1 MRRPIGWVDKAFPEG
16 RREVKVNYHADE
28 IKWKFKLK
36 GEQDWD
42 YDSQP
47 REEDWLTLEKKI
59 KQLIQRGHQYQRELQ
74 LAELRGKKN

>member
-16 RREVKVNYHADE
+16 RREVKVQYHADD
-28 IKWKFKLK
+28 IMWKFKLK

-42 YDSQP
+42 RDSQP
-47 REEDWLTLEKKI
+47 REEDWLTLENKI